1 MTTIVHGKTVRPI
14 THASGRRKDRRK
26 AEAIQRELVASRID
40 KVLGLKPERRKTLT
54 RIELA
59 CKRKPAPPLDLSPL
73 TQYQEQITLSAQK
86 HMKAR
91 YPHRGAFVEF
101 EEGSCCLENVAL
113 FQAGYRGK
121 SNYPF
126 HVIK

>member
-73 TQYQEQITLSAQK
+73 TQYQEQITLSAEK

-91 YPHRGAFVEF
+91 YPHRGAVVEF

-113 FQAGYRGK
+113 FQAGFRASK
-121 SNYPF
+121 
-126 HVIK
+126 VISAR

>member
-26 AEAIQRELVASRID
+26 AEAVRRELVASRID
-40 KVLGLKPERRKTLT
+40 KVLGLKPEKRQYLSKWEKLS
-54 RIELA
+54 
-59 CKRKPAPPLDLSPL
+59 KRKPAPPLDLSTL
-73 TQYQEQITLSAQK
+73 TKYQEQITLSAQK
-86 HMKAR
+86 HIKAR

-113 FQAGYRGK
+113 FQAGYRN
-121 SNYPF
+121 SVNLTAR
-126 HVIK
+126 

>member
-1 MTTIVHGKTVRPI
+1 MTTIVHGETIRPI

-40 KVLGLKPERRKTLT
+40 KVLGLKPEKRKTLT

-59 CKRKPAPPLDLSPL
+59 CKRKPAPPLDLSML
-73 TQYQEQITLSAQK
+73 TKYQKQITLSAVK
-86 HMKAR
+86 HIKAR
-91 YPHRGAFVEF
+91 YPHRGAVVEF

-113 FQAGYRGK
+113 FQAGFRASK
-121 SNYPF
+121 
-126 HVIK
+126 VISAR

>member
-73 TQYQEQITLSAQK
+73 TQYQEQITHSAQK

-91 YPHRGAFVEF
+91 YPHRGAVVEF

-113 FQAGYRGK
+113 FQAGYRKPAGT
-121 SNYPF
+121 F
-126 HVIK
+126 AAR

>member
-1 MTTIVHGKTVRPI
+1 MKTIVYGKSVNPVKKINAATRR
-14 THASGRRKDRRK
+14 HARRK
-26 AEAIQRELVASRID
+26 AEAIQRELLTSRID
-40 KVLGLKPERRKTLT
+40 KVMGLKPERRKPLT

-86 HMKAR
+86 HMQAR

-101 EEGSCCLENVAL
+101 DEGSYCLPQVALYAAGYQKCENVTA
-113 FQAGYRGK
+113 R
-121 SNYPF
+121 
-126 HVIK
+126 